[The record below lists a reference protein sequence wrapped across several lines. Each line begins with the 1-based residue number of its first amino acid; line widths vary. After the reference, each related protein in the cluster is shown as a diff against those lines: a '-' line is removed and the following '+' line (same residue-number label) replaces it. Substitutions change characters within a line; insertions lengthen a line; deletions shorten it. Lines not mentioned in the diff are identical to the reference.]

1 MTETDLSILGDH
13 YVHVPRFGA
22 AERSTAIGVIGAGW
36 IVRECHLP
44 SYRKVGFEV
53 HAIASRNP
61 QAAAQLAA
69 DFSIPVVHADW
80 RALLADPSVTV
91 LDLAFPPDVQ
101 PGVIREALA
110 HSDHIRGILAQKP
123 LAMNSADAA
132 EVVAMCRD
140 AGVVLS
146 VNQNMRFD
154 QSIRALKSLLIAG
167 RLGTIY
173 SAQITMH
180 ARVVWMPYAEH
191 YQRRALLIMSVH
203 HLDCFRFLF
212 GDPARIM
219 ATVRPDP
226 LVAQDHIDG
235 YAAYL
240 LEYDDGL
247 RAVGI
252 DNCLTELDQGIEWRV
267 EGSDGVAK
275 GTVGWM
281 NYPAGSPSTIDVMT
295 KAEAGRW
302 FSPRWA
308 ERWFPDAF
316 AGTMGQLLTAVTTGA
331 DPEIRA
337 EDNLRTMALVD
348 AAYESARTG
357 LAVSPAKFAGERSCR

>member
-1 MTETDLSILGDH
+1 MTETDLSVLGDE
-13 YVHVPRFGA
+13 YVHVPEVGA
-22 AERSTAIGVIGAGW
+22 AERATAIGVIGAGW

-44 SYRKVGFEV
+44 SYRKAGFRVG
-53 HAIASRNP
+53 AIASRNP
-61 QAAAQLAA
+61 GAAAQLAA
-69 DFSIPVVHADW
+69 DFSIPVVHEDW
-80 RALLADPSVTV
+80 RALLADPSVTIV
-91 LDLAFPPDVQ
+91 DLAFPPDVQ
-101 PGVIREALA
+101 PGIIRAALA
-110 HSDHIRGILAQKP
+110 ESNHIRGILAQKP
-123 LAMNSADAA
+123 LAMSSAEAA
-132 EVVAMCRD
+132 EIVASCRA

-154 QSIRALKSLLIAG
+154 QSIRALKSLLAAG

-180 ARVVWMPYAEH
+180 ARVGWMPYAEH
-191 YQRRALLIMSVH
+191 YKRRALLIMSIH

-212 GDPARIM
+212 GDPAQILC
-219 ATVRPDP
+219 TVRPDP
-226 LVAQDHIDG
+226 LVAGDHIDG

-240 LEYDDGL
+240 LEYDNGL

-252 DNCLTELDQGIEWRV
+252 DNCLTELDQGVEWRV
-267 EGSDGVAK
+267 EGADGIAK

-281 NYPAGSPSTIDVMT
+281 NHPAGSPSTIDVMT

-302 FSPRWA
+302 ISPRWQ

-316 AGTMGQLLTAVTTGA
+316 AGTMGQLLAAVTTGS
-331 DPEIRA
+331 DPEISA

-357 LAVSPAKFAGERSCR
+357 IAVNPASFLP

>member
-1 MTETDLSILGDH
+1 MTSTGLTTDLSMLGDD
-13 YVHVPRFGA
+13 YVHVPRFGT
-22 AERSTAIGVIGAGW
+22 AERAIAIGVIGAGW

-44 SYRKVGFEV
+44 SYRKAGFEV
-53 HAIASRNP
+53 RAIASRNP
-61 QAAAQLAA
+61 QAAAKVAA
-69 DFSIPVVHADW
+69 DFSIPVAHEDW
-80 RALLADPSVTV
+80 RALLADRSVTV

-101 PGVIREALA
+101 PGVIRAALTQ
-110 HSDHIRGILAQKP
+110 SDHIRGILAQKP

-132 EVVAMCRD
+132 EIVAQCRD

-154 QSIRALKSLLIAG
+154 QSIRAVKSLISAG

-180 ARVVWMPYAEH
+180 ARVSWMPYADG
-191 YQRRALLIMSVH
+191 YRRRALLIMSVH

-212 GDPARIM
+212 GDPARIL

-226 LVAQDHIDG
+226 LVAADHIDG
-235 YAAYL
+235 FAAYL
-240 LEYDDGL
+240 LEYENGL

-267 EGSDGVAK
+267 EGSDGIAK

-302 FSPRWA
+302 FSPRWQ

-316 AGTMGQLLTAVTTGA
+316 AGTMGQLLEAVTTGA
-331 DPEIRA
+331 DPEISA

-357 LAVSPAKFAGERSCR
+357 LAVSPVTFLP